1 MMPLSRA
8 IPRRHFI
15 HETGGSMATR
25 RTTMRSRS
33 GTKLY
38 AVRDKSGQFKDIQTY
53 QRAHAA
59 DLRRKSK
66 AESALENKLKKVAGA
81 AAKTVRSSVKG
92 AVATV
97 QRAAKQAAK
106 KVSSLQPAGKK
117 LVKSA
122 VNKVSGR
129 PAVKKATKR
138 VAGVRARKA
147 VRKRAAK
154 KA

>member
-1 MMPLSRA
+1 
-8 IPRRHFI
+8 
-15 HETGGSMATR
+15 MATR

-53 QRAHAA
+53 KRAHAA

-66 AESALENKLKKVAGA
+66 DESALENKLKKVAGTA
-81 AAKTVRSSVKG
+81 VKTVQRSVKG

-97 QRAAKQAAK
+97 QKAAKSAVK
-106 KVSSLQPAGKK
+106 RVSSLQPAGKK

-122 VNKVSGR
+122 MKRVAGK
-129 PAVKKATKR
+129 PAVKKAAKR
-138 VAGVRARKA
+138 VSGKRTRKTARKS
-147 VRKRAAK
+147 AAK
-154 KA
+154 KM